1 VEGQDIVVVDGRG
14 QVEAGYHGRLRQE
27 KPASQIAPNLLK
39 FAQIQPFA
47 TFDNPP
53 HEYAQI

>member
-1 VEGQDIVVVDGRG
+1 L
-14 QVEAGYHGRLRQE
+14 EALALLMIASNRQQQALPTGLRQE
-27 KPASQIAPNLLK
+27 KPASQITPNLLK